1 MRRREFLS
9 LFAGATAAWPLAARA
24 QSPPDRVRRIAV
36 LMQYPESDTEAQA
49 RLSAFR
55 GGLHDLGWDEGR
67 NVRIDY
73 RMDAGDLES
82 IRRAATELVALAPD
96 VILANGGSILGP
108 LQQVTRTLPTVF
120 VSVVDPVGAGYVQSL
135 ARPGGNATGFTQFE
149 YGIAGKW
156 LEMLRQVSPHV
167 TRALVIRDPSQTAG
181 IGQFAAIQAVAPAFG
196 VELSPVDVRDLNEI
210 ERSIAAFAQTPN
222 SGLIVVVSAVA
233 LIHRGQIARLAAEHR
248 LPAVYPQRPF
258 VASGGLVSYGPD
270 LVDPYRR
277 AAGYVDRILKGER
290 PADLPVQAPTKYELV
305 VNLTT
310 AKALSLDL
318 PPSLLSIADEV
329 IE

>member
-1 MRRREFLS
+1 
-9 LFAGATAAWPLAARA
+9 
-24 QSPPDRVRRIAV
+24 
-36 LMQYPESDTEAQA
+36 
-49 RLSAFR
+49 
-55 GGLHDLGWDEGR
+55 
-67 NVRIDY
+67 
-73 RMDAGDLES
+73 
-82 IRRAATELVALAPD
+82 LVALAPD

-305 VNLTT
+305 VNLKT